1 MKNRLWL
8 LPKKRAVRAAPQE
21 TNTVTSKSRVT
32 FVFPKKLLSLKIQ
45 WNKSRQLGEL
55 PRILL
60 QLKPP
65 MLVMSVMVINSISR
79 WTPDMEALN
88 ALVGSAA
95 TMTFVIPSQRVATA
109 IVSVKRLIPTTCAVL
124 QIHPL
129 LMISSEVAGIRSA
142 FRSEAKSAAT
152 RRVRTARSMASAVLA
167 LIEGIACQILA
178 EPTMIASMT
187 AFTSA

>member
-8 LPKKRAVRAAPQE
+8 LPKKLAVRVAPQE
-21 TNTVTSKSRVT
+21 TSTVTSKSRVT

-55 PRILL
+55 LRILS

-65 MLVMSVMVINSISR
+65 MSVISVMLINSTSR
-79 WTPDMEALN
+79 WTPDKVALK
-88 ALVGSAA
+88 ALLGSAA

-109 IVSVKRLIPTTCAVL
+109 IVSVKRSIPTTCAVL
-124 QIHPL
+124 QIPAL

-142 FRSEAKSAAT
+142 SRSEAKSAAT
-152 RRVRTARSMASAVLA
+152 RRVTTAKSMAFTVLA
-167 LIEGIACQILA
+167 LIEGIACRILA

-187 AFTSA
+187 TFTSA